1 MKFISLK
8 EIKYEAFANFLEG
21 YVFSV
26 AFYGTHIKCIFAKG
40 KKLIKDYSNRCI
52 TGMCQVHHLVYI
64 FTLYYNALRTLTLGH
79 LELHKGVRFLNR
91 GCSFYESHKTFN
103 LLFLRLS

>member
-26 AFYGTHIKCIFAKG
+26 ASYGTHIKCIFEK
-40 KKLIKDYSNRCI
+40 KKLIEDYSNRCI
-52 TGMCQVHHLVYI
+52 IGMCQV
-64 FTLYYNALRTLTLGH
+64 
-79 LELHKGVRFLNR
+79 
-91 GCSFYESHKTFN
+91 
-103 LLFLRLS
+103 

>member
-26 AFYGTHIKCIFAKG
+26 ASYGTHIKCIFE
-40 KKLIKDYSNRCI
+40 KKNSSKII
-52 TGMCQVHHLVYI
+52 QTGVLSEC
-64 FTLYYNALRTLTLGH
+64 
-79 LELHKGVRFLNR
+79 VR
-91 GCSFYESHKTFN
+91 SDI
-103 LLFLRLS
+103 

>member
-26 AFYGTHIKCIFAKG
+26 ASYGTHIKCIFE
-40 KKLIKDYSNRCI
+40 KKKTHRRLFKQVYYRNVSGLTFSLHLYI
-52 TGMCQVHHLVYI
+52 TMP
-64 FTLYYNALRTLTLGH
+64 
-79 LELHKGVRFLNR
+79 
-91 GCSFYESHKTFN
+91 
-103 LLFLRLS
+103 

>member
-26 AFYGTHIKCIFAKG
+26 ASYG
-40 KKLIKDYSNRCI
+40 
-52 TGMCQVHHLVYI
+52 
-64 FTLYYNALRTLTLGH
+64 LT
-79 LELHKGVRFLNR
+79 
-91 GCSFYESHKTFN
+91 
-103 LLFLRLS
+103 